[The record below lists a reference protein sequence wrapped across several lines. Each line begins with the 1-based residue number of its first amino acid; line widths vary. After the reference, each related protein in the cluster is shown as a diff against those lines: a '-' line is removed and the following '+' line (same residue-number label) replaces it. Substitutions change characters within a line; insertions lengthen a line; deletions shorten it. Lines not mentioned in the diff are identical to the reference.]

1 LVPACARGRHTDLE
15 LFSASSG
22 RTLRRLA
29 PVPLGGYQQL
39 ATPATTDHGLLF
51 FTFTSG
57 ARCAESGAFMECP
70 SFAPDSC
77 RNTVETLSPGQTEL
91 QPLFAVSGAEAI
103 REVVPNPDGGEVAMM
118 ITPCVSLHGT
128 TGLFVRDLKTGIIRA
143 VARSANRCDA
153 FGPAA
158 WNRRGTEVVFPL
170 ERADGP
176 PMTMA
181 GGIGCPKGRNYLALA
196 PARTAPGPG
205 GLKLIHSERGCIF
218 RAAAFDQIGV
228 VAAEG
233 CDQGD
238 PERGVGGYL
247 GHAFVAQ
254 YSLQGRL
261 TARVALRLGLEQA
274 VVATEPNTGKVLITQ
289 DQPAN
294 EPYPERDWV
303 WEFDGHHLRPIA
315 HYQAD
320 DAAQVLAVP
329 W

>member
-1 LVPACARGRHTDLE
+1 M
-15 LFSASSG
+15 
-22 RTLRRLA
+22 LRRLA
-29 PVPLGGYQQL
+29 SVPLAGYEQL
-39 ATPATTDHGLLF
+39 ATPATTKQGLLF

-57 ARCAESGAFMECP
+57 ARCAASGVYMECP
-70 SFAPDSC
+70 SFAQDSC
-77 RNTVETLSPGQTEL
+77 RNAVKTLSPGQTGL
-91 QPLFAVSGAEAI
+91 RPVFAVSGSEAI
-103 REVVPNPDGGEVAMM
+103 SEVVPNPDGSEVAMM
-118 ITPCVSLHGT
+118 ITPCVSLHGM
-128 TGLFVRDLKTGIIRA
+128 TGLFIRDLKTGIMRA

-158 WNRRGTEVVFPL
+158 WNRRGGEVVFPL
-170 ERADGP
+170 ERADGHP
-176 PMTMA
+176 IPMA
-181 GGIGCPKGRNYLALA
+181 GGIGCPDGRNYLALA
-196 PARTAPGPG
+196 PAQTARGPG
-205 GLKLIHSERGCIF
+205 GLKLIDPDRECIF
-218 RAAAFDQIGV
+218 RAAAFDRIGI

-238 PERGVGGYL
+238 PERGVGSYL

-261 TARVALRLGLEQA
+261 TARVPLRLGLEQA

-303 WEFDGHHLRPIA
+303 WEFDGRHLRPIA